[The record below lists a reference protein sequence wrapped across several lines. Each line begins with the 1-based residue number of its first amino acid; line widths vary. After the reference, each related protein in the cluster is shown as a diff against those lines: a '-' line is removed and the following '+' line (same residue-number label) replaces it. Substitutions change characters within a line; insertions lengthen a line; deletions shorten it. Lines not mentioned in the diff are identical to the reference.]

1 MDKQSNPVVL
11 AGAGLAGSLLA
22 IFLSRQGKKVE
33 VFERR
38 PDMRKESMN
47 AGRSINLALS
57 ERGIRAL
64 RSVGLVDP
72 IMEIAIPMKGRMIH
86 DKAGNLAYQAYG
98 KNDREVIYSVSRG
111 ELNKKLM
118 DLAEAQEGVNL
129 HFQSRCT
136 GMNLESKEMFFVDDS
151 SGKAFSLIAETAIG
165 TDGSASALRQE
176 LMKAGR
182 FNFSQQYLEHGYK
195 ELTIP
200 PDEKGNFRLEKN
212 ALHIWPRGSFM
223 MIALPNPDGSFT
235 CTLFFPY
242 AGENGFD
249 ALNAPEK
256 VQAFFDAEFPDAVP
270 LMPTLLE
277 DFMNNPTGSLA
288 TVRCEPW
295 HWKDSL
301 VLLGDAAHAVVPFF
315 GQGMNCSFEDC
326 VVLDEIIQQNGLD
339 WSTVFPLY
347 SASRKT
353 NADAIADMALE
364 NFIEMRDKVADPK
377 FRLMKEVEHILEEKF
392 PENFI
397 GRYVMVSFTNI
408 PYRTAINRGIEQDK
422 ILVELCQNVERADA
436 IDLIKAE
443 RLVKQLSPLEKA

>member
-1 MDKQSNPVVL
+1 MTSEHRPVVL

-22 IFLSRQGKKVE
+22 IFLARKGKKVQ

-38 PDMRKESMN
+38 PDMRKETIS

-64 RSVGLVDP
+64 KAVGMLDP
-72 IMEIAIPMKGRMIH
+72 IMEIAIPMKGRMMH
-86 DKAGNLAYQAYG
+86 DKAGNLAFQAYG
-98 KNDREVIYSVSRG
+98 KNDHEVIYSVSRG
-111 ELNKKLM
+111 ILNMKLM
-118 DLAEAQEGVNL
+118 DLAEAHEGVNIQ
-129 HFQSRCT
+129 FNSRCT
-136 GMNLESKEMFFVDDS
+136 GMNLDSKEVYFQDEL
-151 SGKAFSLIAETAIG
+151 SGTSFSVQAETVIG
-165 TDGSASALRQE
+165 TDGSASALRLE

-182 FNFSQQYLEHGYK
+182 FNFSQDYLEHGYK

-200 PDEKGNFRLEKN
+200 PDEHGNFRLDKN

-249 ALNAPEK
+249 ALNTPEK
-256 VQAFFDAEFPDAVP
+256 VKAFFEQEFPDAVP

-288 TVRCEPW
+288 TVRCAPW
-295 HWKDSL
+295 YWKDSL
-301 VLLGDAAHAVVPFF
+301 ALLGDAAHAVVPFF

-326 VVLDEIIQQNGLD
+326 VILEEKMQALEMD
-339 WSTVFPLY
+339 WAKVFPAY
-347 SASRKT
+347 FESRKT

-377 FRLMKEVEHILEEKF
+377 FLLRKEVEHILEDKF
-392 PENFI
+392 PEKFI

-408 PYRTAINRGIEQDK
+408 PYRDAFNKGLAQDR
-422 ILVELCQNVERADA
+422 ILEELCKD
-436 IDLIKAE
+436 IHKAE
-443 RLVKQLSPLEKA
+443 EVDLEKASLLLNS